1 MESGEWR
8 GERRE
13 ERGETDGPVTCTLIL
28 PSCVQ
33 SGQMCSM
40 IMSAACLLYAI
51 DTVLLSYRPG
61 NIESA
66 EGEIFQIDL
75 EAGNTYY
82 FWTVIGTNA
91 GHIDDTN
98 LQLLGADGT
107 TVLAANDN
115 SGRDVAAH
123 GSYVEYEVTES
134 INDATVRV
142 QPANRM
148 MRGLYQL
155 HVSLSAPDLSAP
167 PPPPPVD
174 EPVDCSGGFG
184 DFGDCSEEC
193 GGGSQAR
200 SFVVSTPASNGGSA
214 CPDDE
219 TQVCNTQSCPCNSAP
234 CQNEGACT
242 EIEGTTYSCSC
253 SAGYGDE
260 NCQTNID
267 ECASVPCRNEG
278 ACTDAIDEY
287 ICICTEGYTGENC
300 NEDINEC
307 SSGPC
312 THGGSCIDA
321 VAEYTCNCQDGWS
334 GDNCNTNIDECGSDP
349 CQNEGTCGDEV
360 NSYTCSCTEF
370 YSGENC
376 ADEVDCPEGHR
387 RDCRGLCAEEAWVGD
402 GFCDDPYEG
411 HHLNCEELEFD
422 GGDCEGDPAEFVV
435 DCLDQRAPTSWH
447 GDGTCDNGIYA
458 HNGRWINLNCAST
471 GWDGG
476 DCEHSP
482 LNHMQCIRL
491 IRSLDSCEATG
502 DDGYRC
508 ESDECVQAIESLAS
522 GWDECVDLLGITQ
535 NILEQFQAVCG
546 NCSPMPIFEACGLGV
561 SFPDSRSPCN
571 TEHCADT
578 MVPWYT
584 DDFTACEAEVVTMGA
599 SEQDLANLQLF
610 YARCAQT
617 QGR

>member
-1 MESGEWR
+1 MNAIGIHFDYIAVVEIRPATDSEEGETINVHVNYEVVAEGQEAAALELLHELEAQAADPTSALLNGVVTNTITASGDDPNELALHNCEPVFLGPDIGFVSVMEFHDDDGSCHINMGELASVCAAFFAECMAFLESG
-8 GERRE
+8 
-13 ERGETDGPVTCTLIL
+13 
-28 PSCVQ
+28 
-33 SGQMCSM
+33 
-40 IMSAACLLYAI
+40 
-51 DTVLLSYRPG
+51 DT
-61 NIESA
+61 
-66 EGEIFQIDL
+66 
-75 EAGNTYY
+75 
-82 FWTVIGTNA
+82 
-91 GHIDDTN
+91 
-98 LQLLGADGT
+98 
-107 TVLAANDN
+107 
-115 SGRDVAAH
+115 
-123 GSYVEYEVTES
+123 
-134 INDATVRV
+134 
-142 QPANRM
+142 
-148 MRGLYQL
+148 
-155 HVSLSAPDLSAP
+155 
-167 PPPPPVD
+167 D
-174 EPVDCSGGFG
+174 EPEPEPEADSSGCSNLYDSTHGDGQCAALIEGGYGCETHF
-184 DFGDCSEEC
+184 CAEC
-193 GGGSQAR
+193 MYAT
-200 SFVVSTPASNGGSA
+200 F
-214 CPDDE
+214 CD
-219 TQVCNTQSCPCNSAP
+219 QSCS
-234 CQNEGACT
+234 T
-242 EIEGTTYSCSC
+242 CS
-253 SAGYGDE
+253 D
-260 NCQTNID
+260 
-267 ECASVPCRNEG
+267 
-278 ACTDAIDEY
+278 
-287 ICICTEGYTGENC
+287 
-300 NEDINEC
+300 
-307 SSGPC
+307 
-312 THGGSCIDA
+312 
-321 VAEYTCNCQDGWS
+321 
-334 GDNCNTNIDECGSDP
+334 GSDGSSLP
-349 CQNEGTCGDEV
+349 EV
-360 NSYTCSCTEF
+360 S
-370 YSGENC
+370 
-376 ADEVDCPEGHR
+376 CPEGHR
-387 RDCRGLCAEEAWVGD
+387 SDCRGLCVVDAWVGD